1 MDTKRKPSLT
11 SFITVLLVLPFLVAL
26 PTEAAIKCWKNKDGV
41 RECGNSVPPEY
52 AQQGHETKDERGLTI
67 GKTERAKSIEELETE
82 RAAATEEQKVA
93 IEAKKRANLDRVLLD
108 TFASE
113 DDLVLTRD
121 GQIAHLDSQIRLTS
135 SHIEKLEKNLDQI
148 MEQAADVE
156 RRGENPSEDLLAPI
170 SSVRGQITDNEA
182 FIATKEQEQEEIR
195 QRFDTDI
202 TRFRELKGY

>member
-1 MDTKRKPSLT
+1 M
-11 SFITVLLVLPFLVAL
+11 
-26 PTEAAIKCWKNKDGV
+26 

-82 RAAATEEQKVA
+82 RAAAKEEQKVA

-156 RRGENPSEDLLAPI
+156 RRGENPSEDLLAHI

>member
-1 MDTKRKPSLT
+1 
-11 SFITVLLVLPFLVAL
+11 
-26 PTEAAIKCWKNKDGV
+26 
-41 RECGNSVPPEY
+41 
-52 AQQGHETKDERGLTI
+52 
-67 GKTERAKSIEELETE
+67 
-82 RAAATEEQKVA
+82 
-93 IEAKKRANLDRVLLD
+93 
-108 TFASE
+108 
-113 DDLVLTRD
+113 
-121 GQIAHLDSQIRLTS
+121 
-135 SHIEKLEKNLDQI
+135 

>member
-121 GQIAHLDSQIRLTS
+121 GQIANLDS
-135 SHIEKLEKNLDQI
+135 
-148 MEQAADVE
+148 
-156 RRGENPSEDLLAPI
+156 
-170 SSVRGQITDNEA
+170 
-182 FIATKEQEQEEIR
+182 
-195 QRFDTDI
+195 
-202 TRFRELKGY
+202 